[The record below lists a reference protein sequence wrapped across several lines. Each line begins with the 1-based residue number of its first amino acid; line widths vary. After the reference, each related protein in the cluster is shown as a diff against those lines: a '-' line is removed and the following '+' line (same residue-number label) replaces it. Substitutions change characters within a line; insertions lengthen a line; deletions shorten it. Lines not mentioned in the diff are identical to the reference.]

1 MYAVFKTGGQQF
13 RVTEGYQLK
22 VDKIEKEAGEQIEFD
37 DILLVGAEDSVKV
50 GAPFVKGGKIIA
62 KVIEH
67 GRHKK
72 IDVIKFKRRKHY
84 RRQAGHRQWYT
95 QLEIT
100 DIQGA

>member
-1 MYAVFKTGGQQF
+1 MYAVFKSGGQQF
-13 RVTEGYQLK
+13 RVTEGYKLK
-22 VDKIEKEAGEQIEFD
+22 VDKLDKEAGEKIEFD
-37 DILLVGAEDSVKV
+37 QVLLVGANDTVKV
-50 GAPFVKGGKIIA
+50 GAPFVQGGKIIA

-72 IDVIKFKRRKHY
+72 IDIIKFKRRKNY

-100 DIQGA
+100 NIQGA